1 MHVRNLL
8 QYLIVIA
15 PEVLQLPQMVQPT
28 YLLDP
33 VAREVEGGE
42 LGVLLQPADDLDAVV
57 GEVELVQLLEAV
69 EALYRYNA
77 VALEAQEAVEEIRDT
92 GWMKIVRILN
102 RISNSLPKLWTAR
115 QVVDL
120 GNFVLADVKLF
131 EVLQPFQVLDS
142 ADPVVA

>member
-1 MHVRNLL
+1 MHVRNFL

-69 EALYRYNA
+69 EALYRYYA
-77 VALEAQEAVEEIRDT
+77 VALEAQEAVEEIRD
-92 GWMKIVRILN
+92 GRGIAENHKIL
-102 RISNSLPKLWTAR
+102 
-115 QVVDL
+115 
-120 GNFVLADVKLF
+120 
-131 EVLQPFQVLDS
+131 
-142 ADPVVA
+142 